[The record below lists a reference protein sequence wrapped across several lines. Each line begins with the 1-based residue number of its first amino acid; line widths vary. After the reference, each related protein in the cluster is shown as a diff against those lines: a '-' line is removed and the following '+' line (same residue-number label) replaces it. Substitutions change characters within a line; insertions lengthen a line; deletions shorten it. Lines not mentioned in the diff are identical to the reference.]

1 MNKLI
6 FLFLI
11 INLTAFG
18 QNSELKTL
26 NELIEK
32 NESGWELVSEWIKQA
47 TNPIEILTKDQE
59 QAEIALYQTQVTTRS
74 PMGAII
80 YETGGILVDNGWL
93 RILGSGNEKLDRTLP
108 NWNKGKTYNEYGE
121 KPSLLLIADD
131 IVGGFFA
138 INGGALGEDLGM
150 VYYFA
155 PDSLNWEPMD
165 IGYSNFIWWAF
176 TGNLEDY
183 YENIRWKNWKEEIS
197 KLNGNQGISFYPFL
211 WTKHK
216 NIRKLSRKAVPI
228 TEIWSF
234 QQDVVKQLNESE

>member
-1 MNKLI
+1 
-6 FLFLI
+6 
-11 INLTAFG
+11 
-18 QNSELKTL
+18 LKTL